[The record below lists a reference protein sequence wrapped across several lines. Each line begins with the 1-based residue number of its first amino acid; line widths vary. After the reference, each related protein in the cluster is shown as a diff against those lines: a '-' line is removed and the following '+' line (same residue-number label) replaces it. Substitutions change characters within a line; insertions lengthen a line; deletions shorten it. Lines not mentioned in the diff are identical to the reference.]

1 MYRMKKLL
9 LSLTACLL
17 VFTSYTQTQSCCAMG
32 VTNQNALLARNDD
45 FAQTH
50 LEPEAYTLENPLGAM
65 ITMKAADGVDAQA
78 YLIKSA
84 QPSDKYIFVFHE
96 WWGLNDH
103 IKREAEHIFGSFK
116 NVNVIAIDLYDGKV
130 GGTREEAQKLMMHMT
145 EARSKTI
152 VEAAFK
158 FVGPKAQ
165 VATYGWCMGGAWSL
179 QAALIGQ
186 KQVKACVMYYGM
198 PESNVERLK
207 TLPCE
212 VIGIFA
218 TQDKFINTEVVNT
231 FKSNMKKAGKKLTVH
246 NYDADHAFANPS
258 NPGFNKTA
266 TEEAFEKASA
276 FLIAQFGVSKN

>member
-1 MYRMKKLL
+1 MKKLVVCFIAL
-9 LSLTACLL
+9 VAAVSSYAQTA
-17 VFTSYTQTQSCCAMG
+17 SCCSAG
-32 VTNQNALLARNDD
+32 ITAQNAMLASNTN

-50 LEPEAYTLENPLGAM
+50 QEPLAYTLENPLGAM

-103 IKREAEHIFGSFK
+103 IKREAEHLFNSFK
-116 NVNVIAIDLYDGKV
+116 NVNVIAIDLYDGKI

-158 FVGPKAQ
+158 YVGPKAQ

-179 QAALIGQ
+179 QAALIGN

-198 PESNVERLK
+198 PEGNVERLK
-207 TLPCE
+207 TLNCE
-212 VIGIFA
+212 VLGIFA
-218 TQDKFINTEVVNT
+218 NQDKFINADLVTT
-231 FKSNMKKAGKKLTVH
+231 FKSNMKAAGKKLTV
-246 NYDADHAFANPS
+246 YTYEADHAFANPS
-258 NPGFNKTA
+258 NPGFNQTA

>member
-1 MYRMKKLL
+1 MKKVVLGIIAIAAAL
-9 LSLTACLL
+9 A
-17 VFTSYTQTQSCCAMG
+17 TSAQTTSCCTANI
-32 VTNQNALLARNDD
+32 TTQNAMLASNTN

-50 LEPEAYTLENPLGAM
+50 QEPLAYTLENPLGEM
-65 ITMKAADGVDAQA
+65 ITMKAADGIDANA
-78 YLIKSA
+78 YLIKSK

-145 EARSKTI
+145 EARSKII

-198 PESNVERLK
+198 PESNMERLK

-231 FKSNMKKAGKKLTVH
+231 FKSNMKKAGKKLTVY

-266 TEEAFEKASA
+266 TDDAFGKASA
-276 FLIAQFGVSKN
+276 FLIAQFGVTKN